1 MNLSMFMGK
10 IYNFQLPKRIVFGT
24 GSSSMVGL
32 EAKALGGNRI
42 LLITDE
48 NLRSSGLIKNV
59 EENLLSEGLSID
71 IFSDIRTE
79 PSLEVAEKV
88 AEKTRGG
95 EYDLIVGVGGGS
107 VLDMAKV
114 ASIALTNRKPL
125 RRYIGVNLVE
135 KPGLPK
141 ILMPT
146 TAGTGSEVTH
156 VAVITLLEEDAKSA
170 IISPYLFSDESI
182 IDPKLTYSMPPR
194 VTASTGLDALSHA
207 FEALMAVNANPI
219 TDALALQSIE
229 IIFKCLPRA
238 YKSGDEE
245 SRFGMSL
252 GALMA
257 GMAFINSWVCLG
269 HALAY
274 SFSVTYRVPHGLSCG
289 LSLPYAF
296 KFNAPAIRHKLP
308 QIAEKMDASYRETV
322 ESPDDLEK
330 FIFDRIVGLLDELN
344 APKRL
349 REIGV
354 SENDLGKIA
363 SKVLTFTRLIE
374 KNSRTL
380 SEDDAHRLVMDMW

>member
-1 MNLSMFMGK
+1 MNLSVFMGK
-10 IYNFQLPKRIVFGT
+10 IYSFQLPKKIIFGT
-24 GSSSMVGL
+24 GSSSTVGL
-32 EAKALGGNRI
+32 EAKALGGNRV
-42 LLITDE
+42 LLITDD
-48 NLRSSGLIKNV
+48 NLRSSDLMKNV

-71 IFSDIRTE
+71 FFSDIRSE

-88 AEKTRGG
+88 AEKARGG
-95 EYDLIVGVGGGS
+95 GYDLIVGVGGGS

-114 ASIALTNRKPL
+114 ASIAATNKKSMRQYL
-125 RRYIGVNLVE
+125 GVNLVE

-156 VAVITLLEEDAKSA
+156 VAVITLLDEEAKSA
-170 IISPYLFSDESI
+170 IVSPYLFSDVSI
-182 IDPKLTYSMPPR
+182 IDPRLTYSMPPR

-219 TDALALQSIE
+219 TDALALQSIG
-229 IIFKCLPRA
+229 IIFKYLPRA
-238 YKSGDEE
+238 YVSGDEE
-245 SRFGMSL
+245 SRFSMSL

-274 SFSVTYRVPHGLSCG
+274 SFSVKFGVPHGLSCG

-296 KFNAPAIRHKLP
+296 KFNAPAIRRKLP
-308 QIAEKMDASYRETV
+308 QIAEKIDVNYREKIS
-322 ESPDDLEK
+322 SPDDLEI
-330 FIFDRIVGLLDELN
+330 FIFNRIMRLLDELN

-354 SENDLGKIA
+354 SENDLAKIA

-374 KNSRTL
+374 KNSRPI
-380 SEDDAHRLVMDMW
+380 SEDDARRIVMDMW

>member
-1 MNLSMFMGK
+1 MFMGK
-10 IYNFQLPKRIVFGT
+10 IYNFQLPKKIVFGND
-24 GSSSMVGL
+24 SSSIVGL

-42 LLITDE
+42 LLITDD
-48 NLRSSGLIKNV
+48 NLRPSGLIKNV
-59 EENLLSEGLSID
+59 EKNLLSEGLSVD
-71 IFSDIRTE
+71 VFSDIRAE
-79 PSLEVAEKV
+79 PNLELAEKV

-114 ASIALTNRKPL
+114 ASIASANRKPMKQ
-125 RRYIGVNLVE
+125 YIGVNLVE
-135 KPGLPK
+135 KPGMPK

-156 VAVITLLEEDAKSA
+156 VAVITLLEEEAKSA

-182 IDPKLTYSMPPR
+182 VDPKLTYSMPPR

-207 FEALMAVNANPI
+207 FEALMAVNANPV

-229 IIFKCLPRA
+229 IIFRCLPRA
-238 YKSGDEE
+238 YRNGDEE

-252 GALMA
+252 SALMA

-296 KFNAPAIRHKLP
+296 KFNAPAVRHKLP
-308 QIAEKMDASYRETV
+308 KIAEKIDVNYRETV
-322 ESPDDLEK
+322 KSPDDLEK
-330 FIFDRIVGLLDELN
+330 FISDRIMGLLDELN

-374 KNSRTL
+374 KNSRAL
-380 SEDDAHRLVMDMW
+380 SEDDAHRLVVDMW